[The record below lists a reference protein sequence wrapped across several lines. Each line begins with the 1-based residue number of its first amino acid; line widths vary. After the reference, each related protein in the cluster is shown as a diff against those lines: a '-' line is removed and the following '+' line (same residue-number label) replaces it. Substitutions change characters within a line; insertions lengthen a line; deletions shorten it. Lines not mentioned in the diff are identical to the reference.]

1 MWLEPESHNVTKRN
15 NQVGE
20 RREGDSFG
28 ALLKADVDMIA
39 AGVSIDMLVCPEGQ
53 EITSFQ
59 YFRSVTEFACLT
71 EKKFLCW
78 APKSRGYF

>member
-1 MWLEPESHNVTKRN
+1 M
-15 NQVGE
+15 
-20 RREGDSFG
+20 
-28 ALLKADVDMIA
+28 LKADVDMIA

-71 EKKFLCW
+71 EKKILML
-78 APKSRGYF
+78 GTQI